1 MVGGWW
7 FDNYCIQA
15 ADRALLTDVSVAGIN
30 IGGFL
35 LGTGGTLLNAATDGD
50 DTTPSLATLVSLGG
64 DFLQSFAFAFGRL
77 YG

>member
-1 MVGGWW
+1 M
-7 FDNYCIQA
+7 
-15 ADRALLTDVSVAGIN
+15 AGIN